1 MSALE
6 KSFAAGYAYLSAW
19 TDLLDQINVFP
30 VTDGD
35 TGTNLRISLA
45 PLRNSDENVRN
56 TRTLLAHCATGNSG
70 NIAAAFFLE
79 FCQAESSYDLAETAA
94 AGRKM
99 AWQAIASPCA
109 GTMLTVFD
117 QLASTLASVTEPE
130 NLYSSLNPDLQK
142 AVHTTSQI
150 LPELREAGV
159 VDSGALAMYLYFDG
173 FFRNLTGQKD
183 DPVSIIDIFA
193 GKLAVSSSFQ
203 PENTNCYCVDV
214 TLQVE
219 DKETTTRNSIAELG
233 ESAVILQD
241 KSTMKVHLHTPDP
254 HRLRNQLDS
263 FGDVSDW
270 SHEKINQ
277 QAGKQQVEAGKE
289 AVLHIVTDAAGS
301 ITRKMARDHGITLLD
316 SHIIAGD
323 NSRPESLYSPD
334 QIYPLMRKG
343 IKITTAQSST
353 LERHQH
359 YQSICRQFGRS
370 LYLCVGSAFT
380 GNYAAAVAWKKEYD
394 FQDFF
399 SVLDTGAASG
409 RLALIA
415 LLTARHSKFA
425 NSSEEVIEFARKSI
439 TECKEYVFIDQLK
452 YLAAGGRITRTKG
465 FFGSLLNIKPVISPT
480 GNEVRKSAVV
490 HSRNGQLE
498 FALKKINNSFQRS
511 TASPLIM
518 LQYTD
523 NEEWVGDAVQSQI
536 RTLLPKAEILLTPL
550 SLTSGV
556 HMGPGTWSIAFTHL
570 HLT

>member
-45 PLRNSDENVRN
+45 PLRSSHGNVRN
-56 TRTLLAHCATGNSG
+56 TRTLLAHSATGNSG

-79 FCQAESSYDLAETAA
+79 FCQAENSCDLAEKAA
-94 AGRKM
+94 AGREM

-117 QLASTLASVTEPE
+117 ELASTLASVTEPE
-130 NLYSSLNPDLQK
+130 NLYSSLYPELQK
-142 AVHTTSQI
+142 AVHTTSEI

-183 DPVSIIDIFA
+183 SPVSILDIFA
-193 GKLAVSSSFQ
+193 GKLAINSSFQ

-214 TLQVE
+214 ILQVD
-219 DKETTTRNSIAELG
+219 DKKTTTRNSIAELG

-263 FGDVSDW
+263 FGDIAHW

-277 QAGKQQVEAGKE
+277 QAGKQVETGKK

-301 ITRKMARDHGITLLD
+301 ITRKMARDHAISLLD

-323 NSRPESLYSPD
+323 NSRPESLYSPH

-343 IKITTAQSST
+343 IKMTTAQSST

-359 YQSICRQFGRS
+359 YQSICQQFGPS

-380 GNYAAAVAWKKEYD
+380 GNYAAAIAWKKEYD
-394 FQDFF
+394 VQNLFTI
-399 SVLDTGAASG
+399 LDTGAASG

-415 LLTARHSKFA
+415 LLTARHSKFVD
-425 NSSEEVIEFARKSI
+425 SSEEVIDFARKSI
-439 TECKEYVFIDQLK
+439 AACKEYVFIDQLK
-452 YLAAGGRITRTKG
+452 YLVAGGRITRTRG
-465 FFGSLLNIKPVISPT
+465 FFGDLLNIKPVISPT
-480 GNEVRKSAVV
+480 ENEVRKIAVV
-490 HSRNGQLE
+490 RSRSGQLQ

-511 TASPLIM
+511 AAAPLIM
-518 LQYTD
+518 LQYSD
-523 NEEWVGDAVQSQI
+523 NKEWVGDSVQPQV
-536 RTLLPKAEILLTPL
+536 RTLVPEAEILLTPL

-556 HMGPGTWSIAFTHL
+556 HMGPGTWSIAFNSCI
-570 HLT
+570 